1 MNHPLNKTIYE
12 IIPPCFGGGAKNGI
26 NVSLKNAHKAYIHCL
41 VGKGADATQTTFTL
55 QQSSGNAGS
64 AAGTGEKALSAN
76 VPIWISDGVDADP
89 TLTATTDAKAYQHA
103 VTQSVC
109 QKSVFEVDPIK
120 CMDLA
125 NGFECITVNA
135 TDPGAA
141 NSIHVWLEII
151 PRIEPLPNAF
161 VD

>member
-1 MNHPLNKTIYE
+1 MIHPLDKALAV

-26 NVSLKNAHKAYIHCL
+26 NISLKNAHKAYIYCL

-76 VPIWISDGVDADP
+76 VPIWVSDGVDADP
-89 TLTATTDAKAYQHA
+89 TLTATTDAKSYQHA

-109 QKSVFEVDPIK
+109 QMSVFEIEPAK

-141 NSIHVWLEII
+141 NSIVVYAV
-151 PRIEPLPNAF
+151 IEPRFTPVPNVFA
-161 VD
+161 D